1 MRTVRRRLV
10 PACVL
15 LVATTALAACS
26 GGSADQQAPSGERV
40 EVYTWWASGS
50 EKLGLDALVAVFEEQ
65 HPDVAFVD
73 AGVAGGAGSAAKDL
87 LDSRLAAG
95 DPPDTFQAHAGAE
108 LADYVAAG
116 RLADLSDLVD
126 DEDLGDAFPPGVLDR
141 LSVDGRVYAIPSNIH
156 RANVVWANPDVLE
169 AAGLDPAATYASVDE
184 WLVALEAVEASGR
197 TPLALA
203 TTWTQV
209 HLLETVLLAGL
220 GPQAY
225 TGLWDGTTD
234 WSGPEVGA
242 ALEDFR
248 DLLAYTNAD
257 RDGLDWPDAT
267 QRVVDGEAAFN
278 VMGDW
283 AVPAFEN
290 AGLEPG
296 RDVVHFPVPGTAG
309 VFDFLADAFTLP
321 VGAGNPDGARAW
333 LATVASLDAQTALS
347 AEKGSIPARTD
358 VDPADLDSYQRSALA
373 SFEQDVVVPS
383 LAHGAAAPAATLTA
397 VTAAV
402 ARFTSGATDLTTF
415 QAELADAAG

>member
-1 MRTVRRRLV
+1 MTTVRRRRLA
-10 PACVL
+10 ACLAVL
-15 LVATTALAACS
+15 ATAALAACS
-26 GGSADQQAPSGERV
+26 GGSPAPQTPSGERV

-50 EKLGLDALVAVFEEQ
+50 EKLGLDALVEVFEEQ

-116 RLADLSDLVD
+116 RLADLTDLVD
-126 DEDLGDAFPPGVLDR
+126 DEGLRDAFPPGVIDR

-220 GPQAY
+220 GPQGYA
-225 TGLWDGTTD
+225 GLWDGSTD
-234 WSGPEVGA
+234 WSGPEVRA

-248 DLLAYTNAD
+248 DLLAYTNPD

-267 QRVVDGEAAFN
+267 QRVIDGEAAFN

-283 AVPAFEN
+283 AVPAFDH

-296 RDVVHFPVPGTAG
+296 RDVLHFPVPGTDG

-333 LATVASLDAQTALS
+333 LTTVASTDAQVALS
-347 AEKGSIPARTD
+347 AEKGSVPARTD
-358 VDPADLDSYQRSALA
+358 VDPDDLDSYQRATLA

-397 VTAAV
+397 VSTAV
-402 ARFTSGATDLTTF
+402 ARFTSGAADLTTF